1 MKIILVNESSISKE
15 LRNYVAVRRI
25 FIGNVCKQ
33 YVFKKT
39 LTKKEKEFPL
49 DTIKSYHGSSRG
61 KDVPSQE
68 MLDDMMIS
76 DRQEIEILHQNSL
89 KNKLGFFEQFEIT
102 SRRMKGIELYNK
114 NNGIGS
120 PSEGYVTKEQMMS
133 YIQTKDLKEELS
145 GDNDFKEGFKDRER
159 IQTLKQNDC
168 FIQGR
173 SKVRNKKSVS
183 RYKEQM
189 KKDPNPKNWK
199 GRLIEYLPE
208 NENDFEIIG
217 DGNQSSD
224 ACLAVPKMPG
234 LYSTQIPWPKHRYI
248 RPEDKQSLG
257 SWFNKQP
264 TDSGDWADEEDIKR
278 NIHTTL
284 VEKKLFGKNNAPLL
298 NSEFIDEIFDGHIF
312 SPDDIKR
319 IKNEIKKDFKD
330 EVRSKEKALD
340 NSYDFSEEALNPNS
354 KHFLQDDKNAWDR
367 IEKEIKEKFPNIDF
381 VKKVK
386 NNLIDEKTIKFS
398 REYKK
403 EKGYFP
409 KTMLLLVWFEWAK
422 KYIEYKKNDEWKNDM
437 KDLVDFCSGH
447 TSITIVLVN
456 PEKNTDEKFIILNEI
471 N

>member
-1 MKIILVNESSISKE
+1 MKPTIVNESSISKE

-25 FIGNVCKQ
+25 FKGDKCKEYVC
-33 YVFKKT
+33 KKT
-39 LTKKEKEFPL
+39 LKKKEKEHPL

-61 KDVPSQE
+61 KDIPSKE
-68 MLDDMMIS
+68 MLEDVMVS
-76 DRQEIEILHQNSL
+76 TREEIEVLHQNVP
-89 KNKLGFFEQFEIT
+89 KNKLGFFEQFETT
-102 SRRMKGIELYNK
+102 SRRMRGIELYNK
-114 NNGIGS
+114 NDGIGS
-120 PSEGYVTKEQMMS
+120 PSEGFVKNEEMKS
-133 YIQTKDLKEELS
+133 YIQMKELKKELS
-145 GDNDFKEGFKDRER
+145 GDNDFEEGFKDRER
-159 IQTLKQNDC
+159 IKYLKDNDYY
-168 FIQGR
+168 IQGR

-183 RYKEQM
+183 RYKEEM

-208 NENDFEIIG
+208 NEDGVEIIG

-224 ACLAVPKMPG
+224 ACLAVPKMSG
-234 LYSTQIPWPKHRYI
+234 LYSIQIPWHKHRYI
-248 RPEDKQSLG
+248 LPEDKQSLG

-264 TDSGDWADEEDIKR
+264 IDSGDWADEEDIKR

-284 VEKKLFGKNNAPLL
+284 VEKKLFGKNDAPLL

-312 SPDDIKR
+312 SKDDIKR

-330 EVRSKEKALD
+330 KVRSREKALD
-340 NSYDFSEEALNPNS
+340 NSYDFSEDALNPNS

-367 IEKEIKEKFPNIDF
+367 IEKQIKEKFPNIDF

-386 NNLIDEKTIKFS
+386 SNLIDEKTIKFG

-403 EKGYFP
+403 EKGHFP

-422 KYIEYKKNDEWKNDM
+422 KYLEYKKDDKWKKDM
-437 KDLVDFCSGH
+437 KDLIDFCSGH

-456 PEKNTDEKFIILNEI
+456 PEKNANEVTFTI
-471 N
+471 